1 MNEPPTP
8 RNAELRRAL
17 VKLFVV
23 IAAALLLM
31 LTLIFVLWQRS
42 PKPP

>member
-23 IAAALLLM
+23 ITAGLLLM
-31 LTLIFVLWQRS
+31 LTLVASKFTAGHLGS
-42 PKPP
+42 